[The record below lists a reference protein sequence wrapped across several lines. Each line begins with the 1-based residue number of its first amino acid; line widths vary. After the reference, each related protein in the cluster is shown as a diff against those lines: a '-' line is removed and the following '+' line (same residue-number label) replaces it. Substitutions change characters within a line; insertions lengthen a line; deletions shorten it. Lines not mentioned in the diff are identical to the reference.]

1 MKKFHKGLLVAAI
14 AATIP
19 AQSVFAAESLSEA
32 LKSSTVSGD
41 FRLRYEDVE
50 KGSVDS
56 DGLTLRSR
64 LMVKS
69 AGYKG
74 FSAVVEVEDVR
85 DVMGID
91 DENGFIPDP
100 EVTEIDQAFIQY
112 KGSSYTA
119 KLGRQVI
126 TLDGHRFVGHVG
138 WRQDRQTFDAF
149 RTTFTPTKE
158 LAVDVTYIYQR
169 NRIFAEDMDAD
180 SNDILLNAS
189 YKTPIGKVVGYGYLL
204 DDEVRDEQSDTF
216 GVSLTGKT
224 SGDVKFL
231 YHIEYATQSIED
243 SGVDFDTDYMFVEG
257 GISVSGIT
265 AKLGYEVLGS
275 DDGMASFT
283 TPLAT
288 LHKFNGW
295 NDIFLGGTFNPTAM
309 PNGLEDTYFSVGTKI
324 SGVKVAVVYHEY
336 SSDEGSTDYGD
347 ETGFVVGKGFKNG
360 VSLGLKYSS
369 YEADAFS
376 VDTDKLWLTAAY
388 KF

>member
-1 MKKFHKGLLVAAI
+1 MKKFNQCLLVAAI
-14 AATIP
+14 ASAAP
-19 AQSVFAAESLSEA
+19 VQSAIAAESLNEA

-50 KGSVDS
+50 ANNVDS
-56 DGLTLRSR
+56 DGLTLRTR
-64 LMVKS
+64 LLVKT
-69 AGYKG
+69 AAFKG

-85 DVMGID
+85 DVFGID
-91 DENGFIPDP
+91 DDNGLIPDQ

-112 KGSSYTA
+112 KGNSYTA

-149 RTTFTPTKE
+149 RTVFTPTEE
-158 LAVDVTYIYQR
+158 LTVDVSYIYKR
-169 NRIFAEDMDAD
+169 NRIFGEDLDAQA
-180 SNDILLNAS
+180 NDALFNAA
-189 YKTPIGKVVGYGYLL
+189 YKSPIGKVVGYAYLL
-204 DDEVRDEQSDTF
+204 DDESRNEKSDTL
-216 GVSLTGKT
+216 GLSLTGAT
-224 SGDVKFL
+224 GSDVKFM
-231 YHIEYATQSIED
+231 YHAEWATQSIDD
-243 SGVDFDTDYMFVEG
+243 SGADFDTEYMMLEG
-257 GISVSGIT
+257 GVAVAGIT

-309 PNGLEDTYFSVGTKI
+309 PNGLEDIYLTVGTKLAGI
-324 SGVKVAVVYHEY
+324 GFTVVYHEY
-336 SSDEGSTDYGD
+336 SADEGSADYG
-347 ETGFVVGKGFKNG
+347 EEMGFVVGKGFKNG

-369 YEADAFS
+369 YDADTFGA
-376 VDTDKLWLTAAY
+376 DTDKLWLTAAY